1 MHNHFYSKNHIT
13 MKVKISKSATDFLL
27 MTATASAI
35 VFVSMSLVVKLL
47 KHIWA

>member
-1 MHNHFYSKNHIT
+1 

-35 VFVSMSLVVKLL
+35 VFVSMTLVVKMLR
-47 KHIWA
+47 HMWE